1 VLLLRSGDITFG
13 MGLYRRPNSAG
24 SGRLFCYCT
33 GRSWSHRIASTFL
46 SRIDP
51 AYLLAV
57 ADERHFNVDKGAGG
71 DKERSKAFL
80 LRLFYLSF
88 GKEQPD
94 ASQGLPLHFLYII
107 AVSPPR
113 D

>member
-13 MGLYRRPNSAG
+13 MGLYRQPESTR
-24 SGRLFCYCT
+24 SGKFFAKILV
-33 GRSWSHRIASTFL
+33 ASRFL

-71 DKERSKAFL
+71 DKEEEEDQSFSV
-80 LRLFYLSF
+80 LSF
-88 GKEQPD
+88 LFIFWEGTARYP
-94 ASQGLPLHFLYII
+94 ASFAPSISIHNCPSSLQEIDLE
-107 AVSPPR
+107 
-113 D
+113 